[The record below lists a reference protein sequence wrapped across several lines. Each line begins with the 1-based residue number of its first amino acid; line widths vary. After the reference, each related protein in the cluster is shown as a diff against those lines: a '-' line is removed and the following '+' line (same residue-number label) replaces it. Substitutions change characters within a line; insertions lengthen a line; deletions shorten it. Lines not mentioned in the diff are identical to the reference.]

1 MPLPSALLII
11 HCNWIAF
18 SIITEMELGPVGYRK
33 KLNCLLKSDIKM
45 RTEKK
50 SHYFYWTNK
59 ADMWIQNP
67 LQHSVHGI
75 KKSFIIAS

>member
-1 MPLPSALLII
+1 
-11 HCNWIAF
+11 
-18 SIITEMELGPVGYRK
+18 MESGPVGLQK

-50 SHYFYWTNK
+50 YHYFRWTNK
-59 ADMWIQNP
+59 ADMWIQNC